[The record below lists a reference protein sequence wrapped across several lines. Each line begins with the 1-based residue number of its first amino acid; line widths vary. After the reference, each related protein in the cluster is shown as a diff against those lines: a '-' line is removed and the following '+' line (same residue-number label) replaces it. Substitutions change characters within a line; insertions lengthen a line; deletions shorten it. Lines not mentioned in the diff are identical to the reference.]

1 MAENGKAK
9 YYALME
15 EMKTDILSGKIRPGE
30 KLPSENQ
37 LSVRY
42 GLSRHTVRKALGIL
56 AGDGYIES
64 FQGKGTFCADVLRQI
79 HGTGNI
85 AVVTTYISDYIF
97 PRLIQGIDE
106 VLSDN
111 GYSIILKNTGNSRQ
125 KEARFL
131 EELISK
137 GIDGLIIEPSK
148 SELLCRHVSL
158 YETLDKYQIPYI
170 FIQGLYTEMQEK
182 PHILMDDA
190 GGGYLVTKHLLDSG
204 RRDIAGF
211 FKADDRQGIE
221 RHKGYVKA
229 LQEKGIAYDPDKV
242 VWFHTED
249 RRRKPALMVRNMV
262 RQNCLPEGIVCYNDQ
277 IAVQVMEELERQ
289 GKKIPEDVAVTGYDN
304 SLYARQGQ
312 GITTITHPQ
321 EKLGD
326 RCLSG

>member
-148 SELLCRHVSL
+148 SEVLCRHVSL

-204 RRDIAGF
+204 RRNIAGF

-221 RHKGYVKA
+221 RHKGLVSHRGPAKKA
-229 LQEKGIAYDPDKV
+229 GSYGPEHDPSELPSGGNCMLQRP
-242 VWFHTED
+242 
-249 RRRKPALMVRNMV
+249 
-262 RQNCLPEGIVCYNDQ
+262 
-277 IAVQVMEELERQ
+277 
-289 GKKIPEDVAVTGYDN
+289 
-304 SLYARQGQ
+304 
-312 GITTITHPQ
+312 
-321 EKLGD
+321 D
-326 RCLSG
+326 RCPGHGRTGTSGQKDPGRCCGNRL

>member
-97 PRLIQGIDE
+97 PRLIQGIND

-131 EELISK
+131 EELLSK
-137 GIDGLIIEPSK
+137 
-148 SELLCRHVSL
+148 
-158 YETLDKYQIPYI
+158 
-170 FIQGLYTEMQEK
+170 
-182 PHILMDDA
+182 
-190 GGGYLVTKHLLDSG
+190 
-204 RRDIAGF
+204 
-211 FKADDRQGIE
+211 GIE

-229 LQEKGIAYDPDKV
+229 LQEHGIAYDPDKV

-249 RRRKPALMVRNMV
+249 RRKKPALMVRNMI
-262 RQNCLPEGIVCYNDQ
+262 RQNRALPPSP
-277 IAVQVMEELERQ
+277 
-289 GKKIPEDVAVTGYDN
+289 IPRKN
-304 SLYARQGQ
+304 
-312 GITTITHPQ
+312 
-321 EKLGD
+321 
-326 RCLSG
+326 

>member
-190 GGGYLVTKHLLDSG
+190 GGVTSQV
-204 RRDIAGF
+204 F
-211 FKADDRQGIE
+211 SRQMTVRESNGI
-221 RHKGYVKA
+221 RA
-229 LQEKGIAYDPDKV
+229 
-242 VWFHTED
+242 
-249 RRRKPALMVRNMV
+249 M
-262 RQNCLPEGIVCYNDQ
+262 
-277 IAVQVMEELERQ
+277 
-289 GKKIPEDVAVTGYDN
+289 
-304 SLYARQGQ
+304 
-312 GITTITHPQ
+312 
-321 EKLGD
+321 
-326 RCLSG
+326 